1 MRAARP
7 VRTLAGVIAAVGAAI
22 AIAIAGAACAGRSTA
37 TAETPVAPGPVSGGP
52 EWLGP
57 ASDGSGACVGSFA
70 LAVEGGED
78 DANLNGVL
86 VRYALDG
93 SGRTVLLDG
102 VTDVYPQADGAIVA
116 KRRTS
121 RSAHVL
127 LFAAQGNEARA
138 AVFAAAFDFAD
149 AAVAPDGRRA
159 ALVAKRDA
167 TPSWELLIA
176 GLGGGTG
183 AASVP
188 RCLALPAGLTPEA
201 VRWRRDGDPDDVS
214 DGKGH
219 PIVAAGKDADGRP
232 VRFGLADIDGA
243 SPRWDGLP
251 AYVES
256 EAHDFILSKSHSLGA
271 EQIDKDGRPAV
282 RVAYYWWHGAVEDIA
297 VLDGMTLDGY
307 RWACRREALFVTG
320 REGDGYTAR
329 TVVLRGG
336 KVLTAVRGA
345 SRPVKL
351 LF

>member
-1 MRAARP
+1 MRAARSVP
-7 VRTLAGVIAAVGAAI
+7 VLAGAIAAAI
-22 AIAIAGAACAGRSTA
+22 IAIAGAACAGRSAATTA
-37 TAETPVAPGPVSGGP
+37 SPVTPGPVSGGP

-57 ASDGSGACVGSFA
+57 ASDGSGACVGSYA
-70 LAVEGGED
+70 LAVEGGET

-86 VRYALDG
+86 ARYALDG
-93 SGRTVLLDG
+93 SGRTILLDG
-102 VTDVYPQADGAIVA
+102 VTDVYPQAGGAIVA

-121 RSAHVL
+121 RSGHVL
-127 LFAAQGNEARA
+127 LFAAQGDEARA

-176 GLGGGTG
+176 GLGSGP
-183 AASVP
+183 AAP
-188 RCLALPAGLTPEA
+188 RRIALPAGLTPEA

-214 DGKGH
+214 DGMGH
-219 PIVAAGKDADGRP
+219 PIVVAGEDAEGRP

-243 SPRWDGLP
+243 APRWDGLP
-251 AYVES
+251 AYVGS

-297 VLDGMTLDGY
+297 VLEGMTLDGY

-329 TVVLRGG
+329 TVVLRGA

>member
-1 MRAARP
+1 VTRSVLALAA
-7 VRTLAGVIAAVGAAI
+7 AGAVIAV
-22 AIAIAGAACAGRSTA
+22 AGAACAGRPAA
-37 TAETPVAPGPVSGGP
+37 TSPAPASPVAAPGP
-52 EWLGP
+52 EYLGP
-57 ASDGSGACVGSFA
+57 ASDGSGACAGSFA
-70 LAVEGGED
+70 LAIEGGES

-93 SGRTVLLDG
+93 SGRTVLLEG
-102 VTDVYPQADGAIVA
+102 VTDVYPQAGGAIVA

-121 RSAHVL
+121 RSGHVA
-127 LFAAQGNEARA
+127 LFTAPGDKARA

-149 AAVAPDGRRA
+149 AAVEPGGRRV

-176 GLGGGTG
+176 GLAAGT
-183 AASVP
+183 AASDAP
-188 RCLALPAGLTPEA
+188 RRVALPEGLTPEA

-219 PIVAAGKDADGRP
+219 PIVVAGRGADDKP
-232 VRFGLADIDGA
+232 VRFGLDGVDGA
-243 SPRWDGLP
+243 APRWDGLP

-271 EQIDKDGRPAV
+271 EQIEQDGRPAV

-297 VLDGMTLDGY
+297 VLDGMTMDGY

>member
-121 RSAHVL
+121 RSGHVL
-127 LFAAQGNEARA
+127 LFAAHGDEARA

-149 AAVAPDGRRA
+149 AAVEPGGRRA

-176 GLGGGTG
+176 GLGGRAG
-183 AASVP
+183 AAAAP
-188 RCLALPAGLTPEA
+188 RRVALPAGLTPEA

-297 VLDGMTLDGY
+297 VLEGMTLDGY